1 MGIFYDRFLVVLDR
15 ILPPNLIFF
24 FLPLEKPLSYRK
36 TTYKPKSLYE
46 ETQPKFED
54 YMQPSFGP
62 AGPVIPLRPTY
73 KPEPLYRSET
83 KLFKTKYVPHAN

>member
-1 MGIFYDRFLVVLDR
+1 M
-15 ILPPNLIFF
+15 
-24 FLPLEKPLSYRK
+24 K
-36 TTYKPKSLYE
+36 
-46 ETQPKFED
+46 
-54 YMQPSFGP
+54 PSFGP